1 MIDPRRQKQL
11 ESLVQK
17 LALAESQQI
26 NWALLNLALTHP
38 TASQT
43 ANYEH
48 LEFVGDAVVRLASA
62 EFLTTTY
69 ADSSVGELA
78 ALRSVLVSDRVLSQ
92 IATRYALE
100 RYLLMSSSAAG
111 DRAGATSRQADAL
124 EAVMG
129 ALFLST
135 QDLSYVSPWLNP
147 HLHLLSEEI
156 RQDPARQNYK
166 AALQEW
172 SQGEFKELP
181 EYKVEETSTIHG
193 DRERFTAEVWLRG
206 QCLGRGKGRS
216 IKTAQQAAA
225 EIAFRLVCPQRP
237 EAQTVAQRVEPYP
250 PAPTS
255 DASL

>member
-11 ESLVQK
+11 QKLVQK
-17 LALAESQQI
+17 LGLDDAQHIQWTLMD
-26 NWALLNLALTHP
+26 LALTHP

-62 EFLTTTY
+62 EFLTTVY
-69 ADSSVGELA
+69 ADSTVGELA
-78 ALRSVLVSDRVLSQ
+78 ALRSVLVSDRILSQ
-92 IATRYALE
+92 IASSYGLE
-100 RYLLMSSSAAG
+100 RYLLMSASAAG
-111 DRAGATSRQADAL
+111 DRAGATSRKADAL

-135 QDLSYVSPWLNP
+135 HDLSYVSPWLNT
-147 HLHLLSEEI
+147 HLKPLAEQI

-172 SQGEFKELP
+172 SQGKFKELP
-181 EYKVEETSTIHG
+181 EYKVEETSQIHG

-216 IKTAQQAAA
+216 IKAAQQAAA
-225 EIAFRLVCPQRP
+225 EAAFVLVSPKSVNQDDP
-237 EAQTVAQRVEPYP
+237 NQTLDPSQSPHV
-250 PAPTS
+250 
-255 DASL
+255 